1 MIQRF
6 APQKT
11 EIVKIKATWNPRI
24 LPGESAP
31 QIRRYCPGST
41 QQDKAT
47 RYEATYRARR
57 QATIQRLLPREKE
70 KQAGCISQSAPA
82 GSSVLGRCLRR
93 ASADIEKLGGLP

>member
-57 QATIQRLLPREKE
+57 QATIQRLLPRENKS
-70 KQAGCISQSAPA
+70 KLAVSRNLHQR
-82 GSSVLGRCLRR
+82 VLLFWVVVSGGHRR
-93 ASADIEKLGGLP
+93 TLPNL